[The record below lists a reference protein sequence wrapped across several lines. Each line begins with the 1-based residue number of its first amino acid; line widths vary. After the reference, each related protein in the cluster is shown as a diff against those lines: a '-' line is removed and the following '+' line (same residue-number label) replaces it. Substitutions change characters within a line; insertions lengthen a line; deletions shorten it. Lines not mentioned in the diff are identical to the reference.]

1 MIQFP
6 LVILSITFI
15 FLLAILL
22 KLRSRRRSLAIPEGQ
37 EVYQD
42 LPGKGRILRSV
53 ELGIS
58 GKPDM
63 IVRKGRTI
71 IPYEYKSTNA
81 SSPRDGHL
89 YQMFAYF
96 AILEENYPGQ
106 SIPYGIL
113 KYRETA
119 FKVHN
124 SSENRWKLLS
134 ILDEMRNSDRHAIR
148 NHNNRGKCFR
158 CSFREVCRQSL
169 IKPSG
174 NPQQDDSHPRT

>member
-1 MIQFP
+1 MNQFP
-6 LVILSITFI
+6 LVILSLTFI
-15 FLLAILL
+15 FLLAVLL
-22 KLRSRRRSLAIPEGQ
+22 ELRSMRKSLAIPEGQ

-42 LPGKGRILRSV
+42 LQGKGRILRSV

-63 IVRKGRTI
+63 IVRKGRNI

-106 SIPYGIL
+106 SIPYGVL

-124 SSENRWKLLS
+124 SPENRWKLLS
-134 ILDEMRNSDRHAIR
+134 ILDEMRNSDGHAVR

-158 CSFREVCRQSL
+158 CSFKEVCRQSL
-169 IKPSG
+169 IKPSD
-174 NPQQDDSHPRT
+174 NPHPDDSNPRT

>member
-1 MIQFP
+1 MIQLP
-6 LVILSITFI
+6 LLILSLMFI

-22 KLRSRRRSLAIPEGQ
+22 KLRHRRKALAVPEGR
-37 EVYQD
+37 EIYED
-42 LPGKGRILRSV
+42 LQSKGRILKSV
-53 ELGIS
+53 ELGIT

-63 IVRKGRTI
+63 IIRKGKDI

-96 AILEENYPGQ
+96 AILEENYPGL
-106 SIPYGIL
+106 SIPYGVL
-113 KYRETA
+113 KYREAA
-119 FKVHN
+119 FRVHN
-124 SSENRWKLLS
+124 SAENRRKLIS
-134 ILDEMRNSDRHAIR
+134 ILDEMRNSDGYVVR
-148 NHNNRGKCFR
+148 NHSNRGKCFR

-174 NPQQDDSHPRT
+174 NPHPDDPHSRT